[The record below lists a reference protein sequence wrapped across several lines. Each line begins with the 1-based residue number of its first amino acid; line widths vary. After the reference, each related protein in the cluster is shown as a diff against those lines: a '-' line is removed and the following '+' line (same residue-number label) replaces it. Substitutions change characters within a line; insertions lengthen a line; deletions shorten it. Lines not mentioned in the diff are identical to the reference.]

1 MITVCCYQSK
11 IGRINISEDKEGI
24 CGVSICTSNECNHTS
39 QSKLKDE
46 TFRQLAEYL
55 QGKRKSFN
63 VKLSLK
69 GTEFQKS
76 VWKQLLN
83 IPYGETR
90 SYGEIA
96 ALIGNAKASRA
107 VGMACNR
114 NPVIIIVPCHRVIG
128 KKGCLTGYASGIDL
142 KEQLLDMERELKS
155 NR

>member
-11 IGRINISEDKEGI
+11 IGRINISEDNEGI
-24 CGVSICTSNECNHTS
+24 CGVSTCTAKDCSHSS

-76 VWKQLLN
+76 VWEQLLN

-96 ALIGNAKASRA
+96 ALIVNAKASRA

-114 NPVIIIVPCHRVIG
+114 NPVMIIVPCHRIIG
-128 KKGCLTGYASGIDL
+128 KKGCLTGYAPGIDL
-142 KEQLLDMERELKS
+142 KEKLLDMEMELKS

>member
-11 IGRINISEDKEGI
+11 IGRINISEDNEGI
-24 CGVSICTSNECNHTS
+24 CGVSICTSNECSHLS

-76 VWKQLLN
+76 VWEQLLN

-114 NPVIIIVPCHRVIG
+114 NPVMIIVPCHRIIG
-128 KKGCLTGYASGIDL
+128 KKGCLTGYAAGIDL
-142 KEQLLDMERELKS
+142 KEKLLDMERELKS

>member
-11 IGRINISEDKEGI
+11 IGRINISEDNEGI
-24 CGVSICTSNECNHTS
+24 CGVSICTSNECSHLS

-76 VWKQLLN
+76 VWEQLLN

-114 NPVIIIVPCHRVIG
+114 NPVMIIVPCHRVIG
-128 KKGCLTGYASGIDL
+128 RKGCLTGYASGIDL
-142 KEQLLDMERELKS
+142 KEKLLDMERELKS

>member
-11 IGRINISEDKEGI
+11 IGRINISEDNEGI
-24 CGVSICTSNECNHTS
+24 CGVSICTSNECSHSS

-55 QGKRKSFN
+55 QGKRKIFEI
-63 VKLSLK
+63 KLSLK

-76 VWKQLLN
+76 VWEQLLN

-114 NPVIIIVPCHRVIG
+114 NPVMIIVPCHRVIG
-128 KKGCLTGYASGIDL
+128 KKGCLTGYAPGIDL
-142 KEQLLDMERELKS
+142 KEKLLDMERELKS

>member
-11 IGRINISEDKEGI
+11 IGRINISEDNEGI
-24 CGVSICTSNECNHTS
+24 CGVSICTSNECSHLS

-76 VWKQLLN
+76 VWEQLLN

-114 NPVIIIVPCHRVIG
+114 NPVMIIVPCHRIIG
-128 KKGCLTGYASGIDL
+128 KKGCLTGYAAGIDL
-142 KEQLLDMERELKS
+142 KEKLLDMEMELKS

>member
-11 IGRINISEDKEGI
+11 IGRINISEDNEGI
-24 CGVSICTSNECNHTS
+24 CGVSICTSNECSHLS

-46 TFRQLAEYL
+46 TFRQLTEYL

-114 NPVIIIVPCHRVIG
+114 NPVMIIVPCHRIIG
-128 KKGCLTGYASGIDL
+128 KKGCLTGYAAGIDL
-142 KEQLLDMERELKS
+142 KEKLLDMEMELKS

>member
-11 IGRINISEDKEGI
+11 IGRINISEDNEGI
-24 CGVSICTSNECNHTS
+24 CGVSICTSNECSHLS

-76 VWKQLLN
+76 VWEQLLN

-114 NPVIIIVPCHRVIG
+114 NPVMIIVPCHRVIG
-128 KKGCLTGYASGIDL
+128 KKGCLTGYAPGIDL
-142 KEQLLDMERELKS
+142 KEKLLDMERELKS